1 MTDKR
6 RPISPHLQVYRL
18 PITGILSISHRITGV
33 LLSFALI
40 ATVYVFASIALGE
53 ASYLLLQQQLSG
65 WIGKFFYLILVYAL
79 LFHLCHGARHLLWDI
94 GKGFDRQQL
103 TKLSV
108 YEILAS
114 LILTLVWMIFSL

>member
-40 ATVYVFASIALGE
+40 AIIYVFASIALGE
-53 ASYLLLQQQLSG
+53 TSYLILQQQLNG
-65 WIGKFFYLILVYAL
+65 WLGRFIYSLLVYAL
-79 LFHLCHGARHLLWDI
+79 IFHLCHGVRHLLWDC
-94 GKGFDRQQL
+94 GKGYERKQL
-103 TKLSV
+103 TLFSLF
-108 YEILAS
+108 EILAS
-114 LILTLVWMIFSL
+114 LSLTLLWLYFSF

>member
-18 PITGILSISHRITGV
+18 PITGILSISHRLTGV

-40 ATVYVFASIALGE
+40 IIVYVFASIALGE
-53 ASYLLLQQQLSG
+53 ASYQILQQQLSG
-65 WIGKFFYLILVYAL
+65 WIGKFIYSILVYAL
-79 LFHLCHGARHLLWDI
+79 VFHLCHGVRHLIWDI
-94 GKGFDRQQL
+94 GKGFDRHQL
-103 TKLSV
+103 TRFSV

-114 LILTLVWMIFSL
+114 LILTLVWLICSF